1 MLSSLQRQSPTN
13 SELLKELKL
22 DCELIKRM
30 ANLVPMYPDEL
41 IPTRRS
47 LLSRLKDWD
56 DQESWKEF
64 FDTYWKLVYGVAI
77 KSGLTDAE
85 AQDVV
90 QETVLSVAKKMHQ
103 FKYDP
108 ATGSFKSWLLLITRR
123 RIADH
128 LRKVYRE
135 PPRHQSPPE
144 DTSRTSTLDKI
155 PDPTGEQIDLI
166 WDQEWQKNLLDAAIE
181 RVRRQVDPKQFQIF
195 DSYVLKQWPVKDVK
209 KVLGVSAMQVYLAK
223 HRVSALIKKEVQR

>member
-1 MLSSLQRQSPTN
+1 MH
-13 SELLKELKL
+13 
-22 DCELIKRM
+22 
-30 ANLVPMYPDEL
+30 PDEL

-56 DQESWKEF
+56 DQESWKDF

-77 KSGLTDAE
+77 KSGLNDAE

-90 QETVLSVAKKMHQ
+90 QETVLSVAKKMHA

-108 ATGSFKSWLLLITRR
+108 AVGTFKSWLLLITRR

-135 PPRHQSPPE
+135 PPQHVSQRNAE
-144 DTSRTSTLDKI
+144 ETARTPTVEKAADPASLELDR
-155 PDPTGEQIDLI
+155 I
-166 WDQEWQKNLLDAAIE
+166 WEEEWQKNLLEAAIQ

-195 DSYVLKQWPVKDVK
+195 DSYVLKQWPVDDVK
-209 KVLGVSAMQVYLAK
+209 KTLGVSAAQVYLAK
-223 HRVSALIKKEVQR
+223 HRISALIKKEIKKLEAKMV

>member
-1 MLSSLQRQSPTN
+1 MH
-13 SELLKELKL
+13 
-22 DCELIKRM
+22 
-30 ANLVPMYPDEL
+30 PDQL

-56 DQESWKEF
+56 DQESWKDF

-77 KSGLTDAE
+77 KSGLNDAE

-90 QETVLSVAKKMHQ
+90 QETVLSVAKKMHA

-108 ATGSFKSWLLLITRR
+108 AVGTFKSWLLLITRR

-135 PPRHQSPPE
+135 PPQHMSQRKPDE
-144 DTSRTSTLDKI
+144 TARTPTVEKAADPASLELDR
-155 PDPTGEQIDLI
+155 I
-166 WDQEWQKNLLDAAIE
+166 WEEEWQKNLLEAAIQ

-195 DSYVLKQWPVKDVK
+195 DSYVLKQWPVDDVK
-209 KVLGVSAMQVYLAK
+209 KTLGVSAAQVYLAK
-223 HRVSALIKKEVQR
+223 HRISALIKKEIKKLEAKMV

>member
-1 MLSSLQRQSPTN
+1 MH
-13 SELLKELKL
+13 
-22 DCELIKRM
+22 
-30 ANLVPMYPDEL
+30 PDEL
-41 IPTRRS
+41 IPTRQS

-56 DQESWKEF
+56 DQDSWKEF

-77 KSGLTDAE
+77 KSGLSDAE

-108 ATGSFKSWLLLITRR
+108 ATGSFKNWLLLITRR

-128 LRKVYRE
+128 LRRIYRE
-135 PPRHQSPPE
+135 PAKHEHDPKADE
-144 DTSRTSTLDKI
+144 TSRTSTIERI
-155 PDPTGEQIDLI
+155 PGEAAIEVI
-166 WDQEWQKNLLDAAIE
+166 WDEEWHKNLLDAAIK
-181 RVRRQVDPKQFQIF
+181 RVRHQVDPKQFQIF

-209 KVLGVSAMQVYLAK
+209 QTLGVSATQVYLAK
-223 HRVSALIKKEVQR
+223 HRISSLIKKEIQKLEAKMI

>member
-1 MLSSLQRQSPTN
+1 MH
-13 SELLKELKL
+13 
-22 DCELIKRM
+22 
-30 ANLVPMYPDEL
+30 PDEL

-56 DQESWKEF
+56 DQESWKDF

-77 KSGLTDAE
+77 KSGLNDAE

-90 QETVLSVAKKMHQ
+90 QETVLSVAKKMHA

-108 ATGSFKSWLLLITRR
+108 AVGTFKSWLLLITRR

-135 PPRHQSPPE
+135 PPQHVSQRNAE
-144 DTSRTSTLDKI
+144 ETARTPTIEKAADPASLELDR
-155 PDPTGEQIDLI
+155 I
-166 WDQEWQKNLLDAAIE
+166 WEEEWQKNLLEAAIQ

-195 DSYVLKQWPVKDVK
+195 DSYVLKQWPVDDVK
-209 KVLGVSAMQVYLAK
+209 KTLGVSAAQVYLAK
-223 HRVSALIKKEVQR
+223 HRISALIKKEIKKLEAKMV

>member
-1 MLSSLQRQSPTN
+1 MTDQ
-13 SELLKELKL
+13 
-22 DCELIKRM
+22 
-30 ANLVPMYPDEL
+30 PDEL

-90 QETVLSVAKKMHQ
+90 QETVLSVAKKMHD

-108 ATGSFKSWLLLITRR
+108 AAGSFKNWLLLITRR
-123 RIADH
+123 RINDH
-128 LRKVYRE
+128 LRKAYRE
-135 PPRHQSPPE
+135 PAKHQYCP
-144 DTSRTSTLDKI
+144 DDASRTSIMEKI
-155 PDPTGEQIDLI
+155 PDPAGDQLAVI
-166 WDQEWQKNLLDAAIE
+166 WDQEWHKNILDAAIE
-181 RVRRQVDPKQFQIF
+181 RVRREVDPKQFQIF
-195 DSYVLKQWPVKDVK
+195 DSYVLKQWPVKDVRK
-209 KVLGVSAMQVYLAK
+209 TLGVSAMQVYLAK
-223 HRVSALIKKEVQR
+223 HRISALIKKEIQRLEAKVL

>member
-1 MLSSLQRQSPTN
+1 LCPEKVRPTDFLG
-13 SELLKELKL
+13 ELF
-22 DCELIKRM
+22 KRM
-30 ANLVPMYPDEL
+30 TDQPDEL

-90 QETVLSVAKKMHQ
+90 QETVLSVAKKMHD

-108 ATGSFKSWLLLITRR
+108 AAGSFKNWLLLITRR
-123 RIADH
+123 RINDH
-128 LRKVYRE
+128 LRKAYRE
-135 PPRHQSPPE
+135 PAKHQSCP
-144 DTSRTSTLDKI
+144 DDASRTSIMEKI
-155 PDPTGEQIDLI
+155 PDPAGDQLAVI
-166 WDQEWQKNLLDAAIE
+166 WDQEWHKNILDAAIE
-181 RVRRQVDPKQFQIF
+181 RVRREVDPKQFQIF
-195 DSYVLKQWPVKDVK
+195 DSYVLKQWPVKDVRK
-209 KVLGVSAMQVYLAK
+209 TLGVSAMQVYLAK
-223 HRVSALIKKEVQR
+223 HRISALIKKEIQRLEAKVL

>member
-1 MLSSLQRQSPTN
+1 MH
-13 SELLKELKL
+13 
-22 DCELIKRM
+22 
-30 ANLVPMYPDEL
+30 PDEL

-56 DQESWKEF
+56 DQESWKDF

-77 KSGLTDAE
+77 KSGLNDAE

-90 QETVLSVAKKMHQ
+90 QETVLSVAKKMHA

-108 ATGSFKSWLLLITRR
+108 AVGTFKSWLLLITRR

-135 PPRHQSPPE
+135 PPQHVSQRNAE
-144 DTSRTSTLDKI
+144 ETARTPTIEKAADPASLELDR
-155 PDPTGEQIDLI
+155 I
-166 WDQEWQKNLLDAAIE
+166 WEEEWQKNLLEAAIQ

-195 DSYVLKQWPVKDVK
+195 DSYVLKQWPVDDVK
-209 KVLGVSAMQVYLAK
+209 KTLGVSAAQVYLAK
-223 HRVSALIKKEVQR
+223 HRISALIKKEIKKLEAQMV

>member
-1 MLSSLQRQSPTN
+1 MH
-13 SELLKELKL
+13 
-22 DCELIKRM
+22 
-30 ANLVPMYPDEL
+30 PDQL

-56 DQESWKEF
+56 DQESWKDF

-77 KSGLTDAE
+77 KSGLNDAE

-90 QETVLSVAKKMHQ
+90 QETVLSVAKKMHA

-108 ATGSFKSWLLLITRR
+108 AVGTFKSWLLLITRR

-135 PPRHQSPPE
+135 PPQHVSQRNAE
-144 DTSRTSTLDKI
+144 ETARTPTIEKAADPASLELDR
-155 PDPTGEQIDLI
+155 I
-166 WDQEWQKNLLDAAIE
+166 WEEEWQKNLLEAAIQ

-195 DSYVLKQWPVKDVK
+195 DSYVLKQWPVDDVK
-209 KVLGVSAMQVYLAK
+209 KTLGVSAAQVYLAK
-223 HRVSALIKKEVQR
+223 HRISALIKKEIKKLEAQMV

>member
-1 MLSSLQRQSPTN
+1 MH
-13 SELLKELKL
+13 
-22 DCELIKRM
+22 
-30 ANLVPMYPDEL
+30 PDQL

-56 DQESWKEF
+56 DQESWKDF

-77 KSGLTDAE
+77 KSGLNDAE

-90 QETVLSVAKKMHQ
+90 QETVLSVAKKMHA

-108 ATGSFKSWLLLITRR
+108 AVGTFKSWLLLITRR

-135 PPRHQSPPE
+135 PPQHVSQRNAE
-144 DTSRTSTLDKI
+144 ETARTPTIEKAADPASLELDR
-155 PDPTGEQIDLI
+155 I
-166 WDQEWQKNLLDAAIE
+166 WEEEWQKNLLEAAIQ

-195 DSYVLKQWPVKDVK
+195 DSYVLKQWPVDDVK
-209 KVLGVSAMQVYLAK
+209 KTLGVSAAQVYLAK
-223 HRVSALIKKEVQR
+223 HRISALIKKEIKKLEAQML